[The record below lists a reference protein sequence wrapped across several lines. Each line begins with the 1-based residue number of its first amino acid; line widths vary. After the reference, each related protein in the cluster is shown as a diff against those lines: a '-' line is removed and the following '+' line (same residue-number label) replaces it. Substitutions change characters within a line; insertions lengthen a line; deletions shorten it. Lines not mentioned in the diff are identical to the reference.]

1 MRKIMETKLK
11 PNQAPPIVPHVLVVG
26 DRLHPYKLPP
36 VERHE
41 VLYSTATQVKLSG
54 GKSKAQR
61 LVYCIPNN
69 EAWIEF
75 LEWYELLQT
84 ALDKLADNLRSL
96 GHYPDKLK
104 TLGDNAPNPLTKT
117 VICAPSPDYNHSPG
131 WNAWDVYPNKRERKT
146 VSKHTPQ
153 MLKLIGD
160 RLQEYATQA
169 NHFCCPNSIA
179 WHKFGNLQNAALFQS
194 KCLLKFLDSLETYK
208 QALTN
213 GRYKAVAST
222 DCRCKPQALASV
234 KLPPEP
240 IPTIYDFAPGDRV
253 TFRLAW
259 DDGYQQVIG
268 HVSKE
273 DCFTKNAV
281 IVTYMAPENSSLIS
295 QTIGIIALTKLP
307 TEPSFN
313 VEEQDLK
320 VPTSTGSLL
329 PKARLRQRQAQ
340 DTAVQ
345 RPESDDDKISSEI
358 NHLKSQGRV
367 APAGVWVE
375 CCKVTNSNFRQAYWR
390 SRDPC
395 FTPIKGNNP
404 EAKCKKQY
412 IGKENSAAHK
422 AAIAQIERRNK
433 IQKLI
438 KQLPKNLR
446 ESI

>member
-1 MRKIMETKLK
+1 MKLK
-11 PNQAPPIVPHVLVVG
+11 PNQSPPIVPHVLVVG

-36 VERHE
+36 VERQE

-54 GKSKAQR
+54 GKSKTQR

-84 ALDKLADNLRSL
+84 ALDKLANNLRSL

-104 TLGDNAPNPLTKT
+104 ALGDNASNPLTET
-117 VICAPSPDYNHSPG
+117 VICAPSPDYNHSPS
-131 WNAWDVYPNKRERKT
+131 WNPWDVYPNKRERKT
-146 VSKHTPQ
+146 VAKHTPQ
-153 MLKLIGD
+153 MLKLHRD
-160 RLQEYATQA
+160 SLQEYATQA
-169 NHFCCPNSIA
+169 DHFCCPNSIA

-194 KCLLKFLDSLETYK
+194 KCLLKFIDSLGTYE

-213 GRYKAVAST
+213 GRYKNSEHGNQVT
-222 DCRCKPQALASV
+222 DIKV
-234 KLPPEP
+234 
-240 IPTIYDFAPGDRV
+240 GDRV
-253 TFRLAW
+253 TFAQTWNGETHQFVGIVQKLNKPPSTALVQYEVPEHLQ
-259 DDGYQQVIG
+259 DGVDRPNILQ
-268 HVSKE
+268 S
-273 DCFTKNAV
+273 
-281 IVTYMAPENSSLIS
+281 P
-295 QTIGIIALTKLP
+295 IALFSLANALP
-307 TEPSFN
+307 PEPAYLFG
-313 VEEQDLK
+313 
-320 VPTSTGSLL
+320 TSEFPSL
-329 PKARLRQRQAQ
+329 P
-340 DTAVQ
+340 
-345 RPESDDDKISSEI
+345 PESDDDRISSEI
-358 NHLKSQGRV
+358 NRLRSQGTV

-375 CCKVTNSNFRQAYWR
+375 SCKVSHSEFRQAYWR
-390 SRDPC
+390 SREPT
-395 FTPIKGNNP
+395 FTPIKSNNS

>member
-1 MRKIMETKLK
+1 MSKLK
-11 PNQAPPIVPHVLVVG
+11 ANQSPPIVPHVLIVG

-36 VERHE
+36 IERHE

-54 GKSKAQR
+54 GKSKAAR

-69 EAWIEF
+69 NAWIEF
-75 LEWYELLQT
+75 QEWYELLQT

-96 GHYPDKLK
+96 GHYPDRLK
-104 TLGDNAPNPLTKT
+104 TLGDNAPNPLTET

-131 WNAWDVYPNKRERKT
+131 WNPWNVYPNKRERKT

-169 NHFCCPNSIA
+169 DHFCCPNSIA

-194 KCLLKFLDSLETYK
+194 KCLLKFLDSLGTYE
-208 QALTN
+208 QALTDE
-213 GRYKAVAST
+213 RYKNSEHSNQVTDIKVGDHITFTQYWSGETHQFKGIVQSLNKHAMTAV
-222 DCRCKPQALASV
+222 V
-234 KLPPEP
+234 KYETPEH
-240 IPTIYDFAPGDRV
+240 
-253 TFRLAW
+253 LQ
-259 DDGYQQVIG
+259 DGVNRPNILQ
-268 HVSKE
+268 S
-273 DCFTKNAV
+273 
-281 IVTYMAPENSSLIS
+281 P
-295 QTIGIIALTKLP
+295 IALFSLANVLP
-307 TEPSFN
+307 TSTSDTVSLSNCSAQRPEPSFN
-313 VEEQDLK
+313 VEKPDLK
-320 VPTSTGSLL
+320 SLRLPCGYVIEQPTSTGS
-329 PKARLRQRQAQ
+329 
-340 DTAVQ
+340 VQ

-358 NHLKSQGRV
+358 NHLKSQGTV

-375 CCKVTNSNFRQAYWR
+375 CCKVAKSNFRQAYWR

-433 IQKLI
+433 INKLI
-438 KQLPKNLR
+438 KQLPKNQR